1 MTSVQCSEQCTDHPQ
16 VAQDDTES
24 AIYLNGLIAGIKA
37 KTRVKVPDPFT
48 IARMSA
54 QQANFFDQVTQ
65 YFGEAAQF
73 TNLPKGLLEQIRVCN
88 SVYRFDF
95 PLRRNTGEIE
105 VIRAWRVEHSQ
116 HKMPVKGGI
125 RYSPDVYEEEVMALA
140 ALMTYKCAIVDVP
153 FGGAKG
159 GIKIEPKDYSLD
171 ELERITRRYAA
182 ELTKKGFLGPGV
194 DVPAPDYGTGER
206 EMAWIADTYAT
217 LNPGQL
223 DALGCVTGK
232 PITQG
237 GVRGRKEATGRGLY
251 FALREACNEP
261 DEMKRLGLPLGLAGK
276 RIIVQGLGN
285 VGYHAAKFCR
295 EGGGVITA
303 IAEREGAITNPK
315 GLNEDEVFNHR
326 KASGSI
332 LNFPGATNIAD
343 SKAAL
348 ELECDVLLPAALE
361 SVFTGEN
368 APRIKAK
375 IILEGANGPTTP
387 EADPVFR
394 QKGILVI
401 PDIYCNAG
409 GVTVSYFEWLKNLSH
424 VRFGRMQ
431 KRHEQANE
439 LNMLRAIEDATGKKF
454 SETERSAFAKG
465 PDEQDL
471 VNSGLEETMIAAFHE
486 LLTARRQTASI
497 PDLRI
502 AAFFI
507 AIQKVARSYVEMGI
521 FP

>member
-1 MTSVQCSEQCTDHPQ
+1 
-16 VAQDDTES
+16 
-24 AIYLNGLIAGIKA
+24 
-37 KTRVKVPDPFT
+37 
-48 IARMSA
+48 MSA
-54 QQANFFDQVTQ
+54 QANFFDQVTQ
-65 YFGEAAQF
+65 YFNQAAQF
-73 TNLPKGLLEQIRVCN
+73 TGLPKGLLEQIRVCN

-95 PLRRNTGEIE
+95 PLRRNNGEIE
-105 VIRAWRVEHSQ
+105 VIHAWRVEHSQ
-116 HKMPVKGGI
+116 HKLPVKGGI

-159 GIKIEPKDYSLD
+159 GIKIEPKKYELN
-171 ELERITRRYAA
+171 ELERMTRRYAA

-217 LNPGQL
+217 LNPGHL

-232 PITQG
+232 PVAQG

-251 FALREACNEP
+251 FALREAVNEP
-261 DEMKRLGLPLGLAGK
+261 TEMKRLGLAPGLEGK

-295 EGGGVITA
+295 EGGGRVTV
-303 IAEREGAITNPK
+303 IAEQEGAISNPL
-315 GLNEDEVFNHR
+315 GLNEDEVFKHR
-326 KASGSI
+326 RDTGSI
-332 LNFPGATNIAD
+332 LNFPGATNIPD
-343 SKAAL
+343 TKAAL
-348 ELECDVLLPAALE
+348 EMECDVLLPAALE
-361 SVFTGEN
+361 GVFTAEN

-387 EADPVFR
+387 EADPIFR
-394 QKGILVI
+394 EKGIFVI

-424 VRFGRMQ
+424 VRFGRLQ
-431 KRHEQANE
+431 KRHEQHSD
-439 LNMLRAIEDATGKKF
+439 LGMLKAIEEATGRRF
-454 SETERSAFAKG
+454 TDSERAALAKG

-486 LLTARRQTASI
+486 LLNAQRQTKGM

-502 AAFFI
+502 AAFMI
-507 AIQKVARSYVEMGI
+507 AIQKVARSYIEMGI

>member
-1 MTSVQCSEQCTDHPQ
+1 
-16 VAQDDTES
+16 
-24 AIYLNGLIAGIKA
+24 
-37 KTRVKVPDPFT
+37 
-48 IARMSA
+48 MSA

-65 YFGEAAQF
+65 YFNEAAKF
-73 TNLPKGLLEQIRVCN
+73 TSYSKGLLEQIRVCN

-95 PLRRNTGEIE
+95 PLRRTSGEIE
-105 VIRAWRVEHSQ
+105 VIRAWRVEHSH
-116 HKMPVKGGI
+116 HKTPVKGGI

-159 GIKIEPKDYSLD
+159 GIKIEPKDYTLD
-171 ELERITRRYAA
+171 ELERITRRYAV

-232 PITQG
+232 PVTQG

-251 FALREACNEP
+251 FALREAVGDV
-261 DEMKRLGLPLGLAGK
+261 DEMKRLGLPLGMEGK
-276 RIIVQGLGN
+276 RVIIQGLGN

-295 EGGGVITA
+295 EGGAIITV
-303 IAEREGAITNPK
+303 IAEREGAISNPK

-326 KASGSI
+326 KTTGSI
-332 LNFPGATNIAD
+332 LHFPGAANIED
-343 SKAAL
+343 SRAAL
-348 ELECDVLLPAALE
+348 EVECDVLLPAALE
-361 SVFTGEN
+361 GVFTAEN

-375 IILEGANGPTTP
+375 VILEGANGPTTP

-394 QKGILVI
+394 KKGILVI

-439 LNMLRAIEDATGKKF
+439 LNMLKAIEQATGRRF
-454 SETERSAFAKG
+454 SDTERAAMAKG

-486 LLTARRQTASI
+486 LLKTQRDTQGV

-502 AAFFI
+502 AAFLN
-507 AIQKVARSYVEMGI
+507 AIHKVARSYAELGI